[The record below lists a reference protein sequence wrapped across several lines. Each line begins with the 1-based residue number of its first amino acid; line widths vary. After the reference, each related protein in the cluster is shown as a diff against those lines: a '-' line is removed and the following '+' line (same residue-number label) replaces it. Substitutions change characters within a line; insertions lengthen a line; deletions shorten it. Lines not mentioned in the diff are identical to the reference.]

1 MEQEYITNPNI
12 NGGEPIP
19 VYEMGKVVPGS
30 PLWEVIQQQQKE
42 NSPYLTAAT
51 AREIKSYPE
60 LVQFYCT
67 ISAPKFQ
74 ERSRNNGIIQTA

>member
-1 MEQEYITNPNI
+1 MEQEYSTNPNI

-42 NSPYLTAAT
+42 NSSNLTAAT
-51 AREIKSYPE
+51 AVR
-60 LVQFYCT
+60 
-67 ISAPKFQ
+67 
-74 ERSRNNGIIQTA
+74 